1 MAEKQG
7 LNKQLLDTLNTFN
20 KINQKKDNKPRQL
33 PPIPK
38 KNELNKEN
46 DKKVNNLSQDP
57 IDKASEIRRSMG
69 QLK

>member
-20 KINQKKDNKPRQL
+20 KINQKKDNKHRQL

-69 QLK
+69 

>member
-7 LNKQLLDTLNTFN
+7 LNRQLLDTLNTFN

-46 DKKVNNLSQDP
+46 DKKVNILSQDP

-69 QLK
+69 